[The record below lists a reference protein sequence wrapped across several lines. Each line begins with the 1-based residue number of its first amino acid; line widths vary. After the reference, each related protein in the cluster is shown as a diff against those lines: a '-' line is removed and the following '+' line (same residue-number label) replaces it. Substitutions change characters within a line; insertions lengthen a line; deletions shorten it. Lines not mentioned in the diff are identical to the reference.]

1 MSPSHARPL
10 FSHCFLLTEW
20 LYALPSSQGSSNH
33 PFLKQSTRSVPVPL
47 WVQQSWGRGTMYR
60 RRESGALDGLEDE
73 GFSECLTL
81 PFTAVS
87 TVGWSGQGPRLN
99 LWVKKKKKK
108 KMHNVRG
115 IWKRKRLESERKR
128 AGNILS
134 LLLCEKC
141 YKFVKYSTLLPE
153 ILSYLFGRGCNWQFY
168 CKKEE
173 KNKKYRNCMSYHW
186 EK

>member
-1 MSPSHARPL
+1 MHQIANHNKTSTCPFRLSVSPSHARPL

-20 LYALPSSQGSSNH
+20 LYH

-47 WVQQSWGRGTMYR
+47 WVQQSWGMGTMCR
-60 RRESGALDGLEDE
+60 RRESSRWAR
-73 GFSECLTL
+73 
-81 PFTAVS
+81 
-87 TVGWSGQGPRLN
+87 GWRILWMFNIAIHRSLHHGMKWPRTPVLICE
-99 LWVKKKKKK
+99 WKKKK

-115 IWKRKRLESERKR
+115 IWKRKRLESERKQ

-173 KNKKYRNCMSYHW
+173 KK
-186 EK
+186 

>member
-1 MSPSHARPL
+1 M
-10 FSHCFLLTEW
+10 
-20 LYALPSSQGSSNH
+20 ALCS
-33 PFLKQSTRSVPVPL
+33 PFLPGE
-47 WVQQSWGRGTMYR
+47 QQSSLPQAKHQISACAPVSPTKLGKGDHVPKEGVWCSGWARGWRILWMFNIAIHR
-60 RRESGALDGLEDE
+60 SLHRGMK
-73 GFSECLTL
+73 
-81 PFTAVS
+81 
-87 TVGWSGQGPRLN
+87 WPRTPVLICE
-99 LWVKKKKKK
+99 WKKKKKN
-108 KMHNVRG
+108 MHNVRG